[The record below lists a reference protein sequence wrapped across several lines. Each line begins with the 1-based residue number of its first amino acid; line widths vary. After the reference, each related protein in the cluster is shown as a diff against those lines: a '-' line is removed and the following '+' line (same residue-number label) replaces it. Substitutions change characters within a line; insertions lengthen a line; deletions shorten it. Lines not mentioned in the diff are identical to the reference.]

1 MKRLTLILLL
11 TACSPT
17 DVADKVGRRAAESV
31 VLPVVSQYMPG
42 PQAQG
47 VTRCVIDN
55 ATANEIQTLA
65 RDIAVQAGTSTV
77 QTVMGIAA
85 RPETL
90 ACITKAGLPPLGV

>member
-65 RDIAVQAGTSTV
+65 RDIAVQAGSSTV

-90 ACITKAGLPPLGV
+90 ACITSAGLPPLGA